1 MTPQSQLP
9 PPARHAP
16 LWPTAGLFR
25 TLLAPLMLMALIA
38 PARAELPARMTK
50 SKVEV
55 ELVSDHAALAPGE
68 VARIGVRLKPEAGW
82 HIYWKFPG
90 DTGLPT
96 RVDFEAPDGFAFE
109 EMRWAVPQRFVDKLG
124 GRSYGFENELVLFSE
139 VRVPEDVQEG
149 TSATVSAR
157 VGWLVCKE
165 NCIQGNAHVGLTLP
179 IRAVAPE
186 ERVNAP
192 GVALFDAWAK
202 RHPRLAADGPKVTAA
217 VTGAPVAPGASFT
230 VDLEVEAP
238 AGATWHE
245 PLAEAFIPETEGLEV
260 VEISKIETSPG
271 KLGLRLSGKAS
282 SQPELQPNKLAGVLR
297 VKTGAET
304 LAWETSFAVERAPAP
319 AVVEPVAPAPNAAS
333 GTPSAALAGSG
344 IGAPRPVIGEPC
356 ADVPPLER
364 GDDGKL
370 SSFALALLFAFLGGL
385 ILNAMPCVLPVL
397 SLKILGIVEQSKDS
411 PKTVWRHGLFY
422 TAGVL
427 ASFLVMAILLIALQ
441 QTSWAFQ
448 FQDPVFVG
456 VFTAIVFAFSLS
468 LFGVFEIALP
478 GASKIDA
485 AVAGSHGYASS
496 FNYGIF
502 AVLLGTPCTAP
513 FLGPALTFAFT
524 QPPFEM
530 TLLLLSVGLG
540 LASPFLLLARF
551 PGWRRIL
558 PKPGAWLITFKKV
571 MAFLL
576 VGTAVFLLSIFAAQV
591 SREALVSYLVF
602 LTLLALSLFIYGNW
616 TEPSRSPRVRW
627 AATAVALGLTV
638 WSALTFVSVEPPEG
652 TGPTMTAGGIT
663 WHDFDRI
670 DVNARASDGHL
681 VFVDFTADWCTT
693 CKVNEATAIHTDEV
707 RDLIHALGVLPVK
720 GDFTQYKPEIAKWLE
735 KYEEPSVPLYVV
747 IPPGR
752 PDEAFKLPTLLSES
766 DVKSGLCD
774 AYRLANASN

>member
-1 MTPQSQLP
+1 MTPRSPLP
-9 PPARHAP
+9 PPTRHAP
-16 LWPTAGLFR
+16 ARRSTGLVS
-25 TLLAPLMLMALIA
+25 TLLAPVLLLSMLAA
-38 PARAELPARMTK
+38 PARAELPTRMTK
-50 SKVEV
+50 AKVEV
-55 ELVSDHAALAPGE
+55 ELVSDRTALSPGE
-68 VARIGVRLKPEAGW
+68 VARVGVKLRPEEGW

-109 EMRWAVPQRFVDKLG
+109 EMRWPVPQRFVDKLG
-124 GRSYGFENELVLFSE
+124 GRSYGFERELVLFSE
-139 VRVPEDVQEG
+139 VRVPEDLQEG
-149 TSATVSAR
+149 TTATISAR

-165 NCIQGNAHVGLTLP
+165 NCIQGNATVGLTLP

-186 ERVNAP
+186 ERTNPA
-192 GVALFDAWAK
+192 GVALFDGWTR
-202 RHPRLAADGPKVTAA
+202 RHPRLAAEGPKTSAL

-238 AGATWHE
+238 AEASWHE

-260 VEISKIETSPG
+260 TDISKIETSAG
-271 KLGLRLSGKAS
+271 KLALRLSGKAS
-282 SQPELQPNKLAGVLR
+282 SQPELQPGKLAGVLR
-297 VKTGAET
+297 MKTSAET
-304 LAWETSFAVERAPAP
+304 LAWETSFPVERAPAP
-319 AVVEPVAPAPNAAS
+319 AEPAAPALGAQ
-333 GTPSAALAGSG
+333 GTPGAGPATSE
-344 IGAPRPVIGEPC
+344 IGPPRPVIGEPC
-356 ADVPPLER
+356 ADVPPLDR
-364 GDDGKL
+364 SDDGKL

-411 PKTVWRHGLFY
+411 PRTVWRHGLFY

-468 LFGVFEIALP
+468 LFGVFEIGLP

-551 PGWRRIL
+551 PGWRKIL

-638 WSALTFVSVEPPEG
+638 WSAITFVSVEPPEG

-707 RDLIHALGVLPVK
+707 RDLIQALGVLPVK

-774 AYRLANASN
+774 AYRLANASR

>member
-1 MTPQSQLP
+1 VAQVDAVSGG
-9 PPARHAP
+9 A
-16 LWPTAGLFR
+16 
-25 TLLAPLMLMALIA
+25 IA
-38 PARAELPARMTK
+38 PPRA
-50 SKVEV
+50 
-55 ELVSDHAALAPGE
+55 
-68 VARIGVRLKPEAGW
+68 
-82 HIYWKFPG
+82 
-90 DTGLPT
+90 
-96 RVDFEAPDGFAFE
+96 
-109 EMRWAVPQRFVDKLG
+109 
-124 GRSYGFENELVLFSE
+124 
-139 VRVPEDVQEG
+139 
-149 TSATVSAR
+149 
-157 VGWLVCKE
+157 
-165 NCIQGNAHVGLTLP
+165 
-179 IRAVAPE
+179 
-186 ERVNAP
+186 
-192 GVALFDAWAK
+192 
-202 RHPRLAADGPKVTAA
+202 
-217 VTGAPVAPGASFT
+217 
-230 VDLEVEAP
+230 
-238 AGATWHE
+238 
-245 PLAEAFIPETEGLEV
+245 
-260 VEISKIETSPG
+260 
-271 KLGLRLSGKAS
+271 
-282 SQPELQPNKLAGVLR
+282 
-297 VKTGAET
+297 
-304 LAWETSFAVERAPAP
+304 
-319 AVVEPVAPAPNAAS
+319 
-333 GTPSAALAGSG
+333 
-344 IGAPRPVIGEPC
+344 VIGEPC
-356 ADVPPLER
+356 ADVPPLDR
-364 GDDGKL
+364 TDDGKL

-397 SLKILGIVEQSKDS
+397 SLKILGIVEQAKDS
-411 PKTVWRHGLFY
+411 PQTVWRHGLFY

-468 LFGVFEIALP
+468 LFGVFEIGLP

-540 LASPFLLLARF
+540 LAFPFLLLARF
-551 PGWRRIL
+551 PGWRKIL
-558 PKPGAWLITFKKV
+558 PKPGAWLMTFKKV
-571 MAFLL
+571 MAFFL

-627 AATAVALGLTV
+627 VATAVALGLTV
-638 WSALTFVSVEPPEG
+638 WSAITFVSVDPPEG

>member
-1 MTPQSQLP
+1 M
-9 PPARHAP
+9 ARIVP
-16 LWPTAGLFR
+16 
-25 TLLAPLMLMALIA
+25 TLLGPALLLAMLVA
-38 PARAELPARMTK
+38 PARAELPTRTTK
-50 SKVEV
+50 AKVEV
-55 ELVSDHAALAPGE
+55 ELVSDRTALSPGE
-68 VARIGVRLKPEAGW
+68 VARVGVKLRPEEGW

-109 EMRWAVPQRFVDKLG
+109 EMRWPVPQRFVDKLG
-124 GRSYGFENELVLFSE
+124 GRSYGFERELVLYSE
-139 VRVPEDVQEG
+139 VRIPEDLQEG
-149 TSATVSAR
+149 TTATISAR

-165 NCIQGNAHVGLTLP
+165 NCIQGNATVGLTLP

-186 ERVNAP
+186 ERTNPA
-192 GVALFDAWAK
+192 GVALFDGWSQ
-202 RHPRLAADGPKVTAA
+202 RHPRLAAEGPKTSAL
-217 VTGAPVAPGASFT
+217 VTGAPVAPGAGFT

-245 PLAEAFIPETEGLEV
+245 PLAEAFIPETEGLEIV
-260 VEISKIETSPG
+260 DISKIETSAS
-271 KLGLRLSGKAS
+271 KLGLRLTGKAS
-282 SQPELQPNKLAGVLR
+282 SQPELQPAKLAGILR
-297 VKTGAET
+297 LKTGAET
-304 LAWETSFAVERAPAP
+304 LAWETSFPVERAPAP
-319 AVVEPVAPAPNAAS
+319 AEPVAQGSGAA
-333 GTPSAALAGSG
+333 GVPGAALATSG
-344 IGAPRPVIGEPC
+344 IGQPRPVIGEPC
-356 ADVPPLER
+356 ADIPPLDR
-364 GDDGKL
+364 SDDGKL

-397 SLKILGIVEQSKDS
+397 SLKILGIVEQAKDS
-411 PKTVWRHGLFY
+411 PQTVWRHGLFY

-513 FLGPALTFAFT
+513 FLGPALTYAFT

-551 PGWRRIL
+551 PGWRKIL
-558 PKPGAWLITFKKV
+558 PRPGAWLITFKKV

-627 AATAVALGLTV
+627 TATAVALGLTV
-638 WSALTFVSVEPPEG
+638 WSAVTFVSVDPPEG

-670 DVNARASDGHL
+670 DVNAKASDGHL

-774 AYRLANASN
+774 AYRLANASR